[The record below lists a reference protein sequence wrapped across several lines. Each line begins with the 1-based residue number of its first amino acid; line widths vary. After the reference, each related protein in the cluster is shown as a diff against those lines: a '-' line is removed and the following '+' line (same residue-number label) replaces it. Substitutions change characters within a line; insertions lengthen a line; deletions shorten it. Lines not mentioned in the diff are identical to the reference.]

1 MSIIRE
7 CGRLR
12 WTAAVIIAL
21 VLLTTPSYSQ
31 GVTAS
36 IVGTI
41 TDATGA
47 VLPGVTVTAT
57 NEGTGLRREVFTNE
71 SGNYTIPLLP
81 VGTYTLE
88 TGLPGFRTEI
98 RTGITLNVDARARID
113 FGLQVGQLTETIEVT
128 SAAPLVQTE
137 DSSVGFVVDRQKVT
151 QLPLNGRKFEQLVS
165 LIPGATMSVEGS
177 LNANRGLFNVVGQR
191 EVTSSFILDGV
202 DNIDPVVRIYAYRPS
217 IDLIEEFKVQTS
229 AYAAEFGRN
238 SGAVVNVTTKSG
250 TNEFHGALWEFYRG
264 SALNAKNFFDSPEKD
279 IPRQVKN
286 QFGGAVGGP
295 IKSDKT
301 FFFVLYEGLRAREAQ
316 TRVGSVPPMAW
327 RQGDFSAISQTI
339 IDPATGQPFPGNRIP
354 TDRFNAT
361 SRAILNYVKAD
372 GKTSFPAPNLRLLE
386 PNAAVNNY
394 VGNPVT
400 EDDINDLSVKIDH
413 QFSEN
418 VRVSGRGSY
427 TANPIFDPYGDQI
440 SSNPS
445 RRIDGYPTSSDQ
457 YRTNIG
463 LSLTWTA
470 STNMIV
476 QLRSGYSRLN
486 QPFKPLELGPDELRA
501 FESPRTSFNPVS
513 IQGLDEI
520 GRGGGF
526 NRAVNTYNYLGNITH
541 IKGNHTFKYGVDVR
555 RYLFNAFTGGASAF
569 QFRSVSREGQ
579 TGFAFADFL
588 LGLPDS
594 TNVGRGD
601 PQGHPRKLEMAVYIQ
616 DDWKATPNLTI
627 NWGLRYEFYKRMTEE
642 GNRFSSFDPATGQLI
657 IAGEGGEGSSLVNGD
672 HNNFAPRLGFAYRPF
687 GGSRTVI
694 KAATGIFYD
703 NDERHNFSII
713 VNHPRFTFTQFD
725 DKLFPLEFTPDGA
738 FPDAAARVASVTNVN
753 GVSRDFRDTYSTQW
767 NFGIQ
772 HELASGVLIDT
783 SYVGS
788 KTTNLKRNR
797 FFNQPQLVDGVVGPR
812 PYPAWGRLRLAE
824 WTGQSNFHSLQARVE
839 KRFADGL
846 TFISSYTWGKSID
859 NTGGQGRG
867 SSGTPQDSYNLSA
880 ERGLSDFDVRHVYR
894 FSWVAELPFGHGKA
908 FGADI
913 PEAANFILGGWQF
926 TGILTAQSGFP
937 LTPRLSGDNSG
948 VLIRSDRPNLVGNPK
963 LDSPDPILWINPA
976 AYAMPAPNTFGN
988 SARGTATSDGLQLL
1002 DLTLAKSFQ
1011 VTEGSR
1017 LQLRAEFF
1025 NALNHP
1031 NFGFPNLTWNSG
1043 SFGAVGRTSTINRQI
1058 QLALR
1063 YEF

>member
-1 MSIIRE
+1 MNVKE
-7 CGRLR
+7 CETLR
-12 WTAAVIIAL
+12 WAAAAILAIAL
-21 VLLTTPSYSQ
+21 LATPAHSQ

-47 VLPGVTVTAT
+47 VLPGVTVVAT
-57 NEGTGLRREVFTNE
+57 NEGTGLRREIFTNE

-81 VGTYTLE
+81 VGTYAVATE
-88 TGLPGFRTEI
+88 LPGFRSEV

-113 FGLQVGQLTETIEVT
+113 FALQVGQLTETIEVT
-128 SAAPLVQTE
+128 SEAPLVQTE
-137 DSSVGFVVDRQKVT
+137 DSSVGFVVDQRKVT
-151 QLPLNGRKFEQLVS
+151 ELPLNGRRFEQLVN
-165 LIPGATMSVEGS
+165 LVPGATMSVEGS

-217 IDLIEEFKVQTS
+217 IDLIQEFKVQTS

-250 TNEFHGALWEFYRG
+250 TNAVHGAVWEFYRG
-264 SALNAKNFFDSPEKD
+264 SALNAKNYFDPADKD

-286 QFGGAVGGP
+286 QFGAAVGGP
-295 IKSDKT
+295 IRQDKT
-301 FFFVLYEGLRAREAQ
+301 FFFVLYEGLRSREAQ
-316 TRVGSVPPMAW
+316 TRVGSVPPLAW
-327 RQGDFSAISQTI
+327 RQGDFSALSQQI
-339 IDPATGQPFPGNRIP
+339 MDPVTGQPFPGNIIP
-354 TDRFNAT
+354 QDRFNSN
-361 SRAILNYVKAD
+361 SRAILDYTKAD
-372 GKTSFPAPNLRLLE
+372 GKPSFPVPNLRLNE
-386 PNAAVNNY
+386 PNSSVNNY

-400 EDDINDLSVKIDH
+400 EDDINDISVKIDH
-413 QFSEN
+413 QFN
-418 VRVSGRGSY
+418 DNWRASGRGSY

-445 RRIDGYPTSSDQ
+445 RRIDGYPTSSNQ

-463 LSLTWTA
+463 LNLTWTA
-470 STNMIV
+470 SQNTIV
-476 QLRSGYSRLN
+476 ELRAGYSRLN

-501 FESPRTSFNPVS
+501 FETRRVSFNPIQ
-513 IQGLDEI
+513 IQGLHEI

-526 NRAVNTYNYLGNITH
+526 DRAVNTYNYLGNVTQ

-555 RYLFNAFTGGASAF
+555 RYLFNAGVGGASAF
-569 QFRSVSREGQ
+569 QYRSVSRTGQ

-594 TNVGRGD
+594 TNVSRGD
-601 PQGHPRKLEMAVYIQ
+601 VQGHPRKFETAIYIQ

-642 GNRFSSFDPATGQLI
+642 ADRFSSFDPETRKVR
-657 IAGEGGEGSSLVNGD
+657 IAGEGGEGRSLVNGD

-687 GGSRTVI
+687 GGSQTVI
-694 KAATGIFYD
+694 KGGTGVFYD

-713 VNHPRFTFTQFD
+713 VNYPRFTFLSFD
-725 DKLFPLEFTPDGA
+725 DKLFPLEFTPEGA
-738 FPDAAARVASVTNVN
+738 FPDGAARVASVISLN
-753 GVSRDFRDTYSTQW
+753 GVNRDFRDTYSIQY

-772 HELASGVLIDT
+772 HELVSGLLIDT

-788 KTTNLKRNR
+788 KTNKLKRQR
-797 FFNQPQLVDGVVGPR
+797 RLNQPQLINGVVGPR
-812 PYPAWGRLRLAE
+812 PYPAFGRLRTSE
-824 WTGQSNFHSLQARVE
+824 WTGNSNFHSLQARVE

-867 SSGTPQDSYNLSA
+867 SSSTPQDSYNLAA

-894 FSWVAELPFGHGKA
+894 FSWVAELPFGRGQR
-908 FGADI
+908 FGSDI
-913 PEAANFILGGWQF
+913 PDAANFILGGWEF
-926 TGILTAQSGFP
+926 SGILTAQSGFP
-937 LTPRLSGDNSG
+937 LTPRLAGDNSG
-948 VLIRSDRPNLVGNPK
+948 VLIRGDRPHLVGNPK
-963 LDSPDPILWINPA
+963 RANPDPIQWINKA
-976 AYAMPAPNTFGN
+976 AYAMPDRFTFGN
-988 SARGTATSDGLQLL
+988 SARGTATSDGIQTL
-1002 DLTLAKSFQ
+1002 DLTLAKAFD
-1011 VTEGSR
+1011 VAEDSR
-1017 LQLRAEFF
+1017 IQFRAEFF

-1031 NFGFPNLTWNSG
+1031 NFGFPNLTWNS
-1043 SFGAVGRTSTINRQI
+1043 SNFGAVGRTSTINRQI

-1063 YEF
+1063 FEF